1 VDHKRGVMYIIMALV
16 MLLRGFADAIMMRT
30 QQAIAVGEPAT
41 CRRTTTTRS
50 SPRTA

>member
-1 VDHKRGVMYIIMALV
+1 VDHKRGRDVHHHGAGHAAARLC
-16 MLLRGFADAIMMRT
+16 RRHHDARSRPLPWAT
-30 QQAIAVGEPAT
+30 AT